1 MHTNLDIAEGGT
13 NTVILRKIAEKCELS
28 DEVEPLEDCGL
39 GYIFKFKEPM
49 YVDELSAILKGIFKT
64 DRIKVSRYGKK
75 IISKVA
81 ICSGS
86 GGSLMGLAEKKG
98 CDAMITGD
106 VKHDVWIDANNL
118 HFTMFDCGHF
128 HTENLVL
135 WELRRVLEEKFPLLD
150 VEIAETSEDP
160 CIYF

>member
-1 MHTNLDIAEGGT
+1 MRFAE
-13 NTVILRKIAEKCELS
+13 E
-28 DEVEPLEDCGL
+28 
-39 GYIFKFKEPM
+39 
-49 YVDELSAILKGIFKT
+49 
-64 DRIKVSRYGKK
+64 
-75 IISKVA
+75 
-81 ICSGS
+81 
-86 GGSLMGLAEKKG
+86 KG

-118 HFTMFDCGHF
+118 RFTIFDCGHF

-150 VEIAETSEDP
+150 VEIAEMSVDP